1 MPQVKEKR
9 YVELIEARMSEEG
22 NGSLTGYILRFNDL
36 NSHGEVNLPGCS
48 LDTQATFLRDGFITD
63 SHDWDSVG
71 GLIGIPTSLSEDK
84 NGVLATFAF
93 HSTDIAQR
101 ARTVARERI
110 ENGKSVGL
118 SIGFSWND
126 DVVYLYPNQ
135 YADKLAPLLRADQR
149 TELLQ
154 QAMGFTKIRVLPT
167 VNLFEYSLVTVPSQ
181 PNAMATQVRSKEQI
195 KLIRSACPLITKCM
209 EARGEYLGDDI
220 CGYVSLDAL
229 QTLFSSLCYGALGGY
244 YSGGILFDD
253 DDPFELKMTQV
264 DAAIDEFATLSKQL
278 IRAIMQFDQANNPD
292 TETLGEIENI
302 SLAARGLFGKDIDFS
317 RGAKLGMRFKQH
329 SNVVLEAMAGFRER
343 MDSMNSFRKGAEL
356 SAENITTLET
366 HRDSAKNVETCAKA
380 IGDGLDAMI
389 TKVKGDSTTSTAS
402 AILTPEVRTEPVV
415 ETVPE
420 TAPVEIAVVVESE
433 VVEVQQIE
441 VVSARSKHLQDRL
454 RVAGIA

>member
-1 MPQVKEKR
+1 
-9 YVELIEARMSEEG
+9 
-22 NGSLTGYILRFNDL
+22 
-36 NSHGEVNLPGCS
+36 
-48 LDTQATFLRDGFITD
+48 
-63 SHDWDSVG
+63 
-71 GLIGIPTSLSEDK
+71 
-84 NGVLATFAF
+84 
-93 HSTDIAQR
+93 
-101 ARTVARERI
+101 
-110 ENGKSVGL
+110 
-118 SIGFSWND
+118 
-126 DVVYLYPNQ
+126 
-135 YADKLAPLLRADQR
+135 
-149 TELLQ
+149 
-154 QAMGFTKIRVLPT
+154 
-167 VNLFEYSLVTVPSQ
+167 
-181 PNAMATQVRSKEQI
+181 
-195 KLIRSACPLITKCM
+195 
-209 EARGEYLGDDI
+209 
-220 CGYVSLDAL
+220 LDAL